1 MAENACRPVGHLEGA
16 GPVRRCPSWCITAHD
31 RDWVSHEGTAATFTF
46 TDPSSCRQET
56 ILRAEIILIAECD
69 EDMLRDPIVYVD
81 GCGSPLELDQVGL
94 DVYIEGLERHV
105 QDMRELRNDYT
116 RIISG
121 PVPPEGGEPARRA
134 VPPLSLVVQR
144 MEGTTRGQTRFS
156 PSSETARTGEPCSC
170 GSKQQ
175 ARSA

>member
-16 GPVRRCPSWCITAHD
+16 GPVRRCPSWCITVHD

-46 TDPSSCRQET
+46 TDPSSRRQET

-81 GCGSPLELDQVGL
+81 GCGSALELDQVGL

-105 QDMRELRNDYT
+105 QDMRAAQRLHEDHFWARST
-116 RIISG
+116 GGWGARSSG
-121 PVPPEGGEPARRA
+121 GSAPVPCGATDGRYESRPNPLLA
-134 VPPLSLVVQR
+134 VIRDCPHR
-144 MEGTTRGQTRFS
+144 
-156 PSSETARTGEPCSC
+156 
-170 GSKQQ
+170 
-175 ARSA
+175 